1 MRIYEAECTD
11 TVTGELIRLSG
22 EWEAEGSCRGY
33 RANTPEDL
41 TGRRVFLAEENDEI
55 HGYLF
60 GIRTVAE
67 RTSTVM
73 EKGTPF
79 FEVEELYVVPEWRNR
94 GIGRELFA
102 FAEAQV
108 RDEAE
113 VILLSTATK
122 NWRAVLHFY
131 LEELDLEFWSA
142 TLFKHLTGA
151 SLHEN

>member
-1 MRIYEAECTD
+1 MRIYEAECSD
-11 TVTGELIRLSG
+11 AVTGQLIRLSG
-22 EWEAEGSCRGY
+22 EWETEGSCRGY

-41 TGRRVFLAEENDEI
+41 TGRRVFLAEENGEI

-94 GIGRELFA
+94 GIGRKLFEY
-102 FAEAQV
+102 AEAQV

-151 SLHEN
+151 SLHEK

>member
-1 MRIYEAECTD
+1 MRIYEAECSD
-11 TVTGELIRLSG
+11 AVTGQLIRLSG
-22 EWEAEGSCRGY
+22 EWETEGSCRGY

-41 TGRRVFLAEENDEI
+41 TGRRVFLAEENGEI

-94 GIGRELFA
+94 GIGRKLFA

-142 TLFKHLTGA
+142 TLFKRLTGA
-151 SLHEN
+151 SLHEK